1 MTFLLLVGII
11 ADENRIIVWKIN
23 CMKKLTKKHIFICI
37 AVLLVIAAA
46 AVYIL
51 SRTGAT
57 ELTQFNSA
65 SMMDWKLGGNIDG
78 ITNVKDAR
86 SYDPEHFEYFT
97 DDNGSGIKSLGSNT
111 RYYLGYYPVGNVDDC
126 RVVGFS
132 TTEKYYS
139 VMGIRTG
146 DNELAAKTS
155 LLDYG
160 YSIKNGGY
168 NYCSASNGKVSV
180 YLSFEHGT
188 VTGIAA
194 FLK

>member
-11 ADENRIIVWKIN
+11 ADENRIIVWKIK

-37 AVLLVIAAA
+37 AALLVIAAA

-65 SMMDWKLGGNIDG
+65 SMMDWKLGGSIDG

-97 DDNGSGIKSLGSNT
+97 DRKD
-111 RYYLGYYPVGNVDDC
+111 
-126 RVVGFS
+126 
-132 TTEKYYS
+132 
-139 VMGIRTG
+139 
-146 DNELAAKTS
+146 LAARLRIQHKKRRLQ
-155 LLDYG
+155 LLQRFKRQG
-160 YSIKNGGY
+160 ERVLI
-168 NYCSASNGKVSV
+168 
-180 YLSFEHGT
+180 L
-188 VTGIAA
+188 
-194 FLK
+194 

>member
-1 MTFLLLVGII
+1 
-11 ADENRIIVWKIN
+11 
-23 CMKKLTKKHIFICI
+23 MKKLTKKHIFICI

-111 RYYLGYYPVGNVDDC
+111 RYYLGYCSGGNTDDC
-126 RVVGFS
+126 RVVGFA
-132 TTEKYYS
+132 TTEKIYS
-139 VMGIRTG
+139 VMGVRTG
-146 DNELAAKTS
+146 DGELEAKS
-155 LLDYG
+155 ALLDAG
-160 YSIKNGGY
+160 YSLDGGGM
-168 NYCSASNGKVSV
+168 NRCHASNGRVSV
-180 YLSFEHGT
+180 YLTFEHGV
-188 VTGIAA
+188 VTGVAA
-194 FLK
+194 YLN